1 MNNTKRLIASLLIA
15 STTLMGLP
23 LTANAGIVSTDT
35 TLTADATVANRDQVT
50 TFLARAD
57 VQKAMQERGVNG
69 ADAIQRVQSMSDA
82 EVAQLAGRIDQ
93 APAGGEV
100 IGVLFTVFII
110 LAGDRHPGSDQSL
123 PVHPIGAMKRL
134 RAFAASPAIAGVF
147 ICAALLLG
155 GCASPQVSRSV

>member
-1 MNNTKRLIASLLIA
+1 MNTTKRLIASVLIA

-23 LTANAGIVSTDT
+23 LTASAGIVSTDT
-35 TLTADATVANRDQVT
+35 TLSADAAASNRDQVN

-57 VQKAMQERGVNG
+57 VQKSMQERGVNG
-69 ADAIQRVQSMSDA
+69 ADALQRVQFMSDT

-110 LAGDRHPGSDQSL
+110 LLVTDIMGLTKIFP
-123 PVHPIGAMKRL
+123 
-134 RAFAASPAIAGVF
+134 FT
-147 ICAALLLG
+147 
-155 GCASPQVSRSV
+155 RSVR